1 MRDEERPCACI
12 EKGAHRFLQLSIP
25 RLGRA
30 RSRSLVQLGDPIA
43 PRAEQESPA
52 HRRSRRHSAMVRYQ
66 DCQRPHRGHQQPRS
80 GREGQSSWLS
90 LTAQSHRDHL
100 LDRGQNR
107 PQVGHLR
114 QRFPVWRSPCSG
126 LNLSVARISEMA
138 RELVPLLRHSGVH
151 ACYREISSG

>member
-80 GREGQSSWLS
+80 GREGQSAWLS

-114 QRFPVWRSPCSG
+114 QRIPVFGVDRDR
-126 LNLSVARISEMA
+126 A
-138 RELVPLLRHSGVH
+138 PLLMELYAPTIEFYLVGPRVPQW
-151 ACYREISSG
+151 R